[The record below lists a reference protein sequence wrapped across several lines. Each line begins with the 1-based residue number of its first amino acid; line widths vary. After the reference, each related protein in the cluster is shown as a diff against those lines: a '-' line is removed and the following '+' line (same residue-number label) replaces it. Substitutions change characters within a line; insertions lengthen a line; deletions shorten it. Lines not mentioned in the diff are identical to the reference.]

1 MASFAMG
8 NTKHQLE
15 YSFLCSA
22 IQLYGQLAD
31 RVMLAPVDIKRKLA
45 RMTDATTLQTLTASL
60 FLS

>member
-1 MASFAMG
+1 MG